1 MLNCHPE
8 RYASLHALA
17 TKNVSGSSFAL
28 VLTSALYLLN
38 SSFSELSL
46 NYLFKGIVVVLLF
59 ENKKAKYHFKK
70 VKMEYR
76 LKGITTENIK
86 EKVNGKKLLENDR
99 DFYKT
104 FLTYPLIEKRGKV
117 N

>member
-1 MLNCHPE
+1 M
-8 RYASLHALA
+8 HALA
-17 TKNVSGSSFAL
+17 TKNVSGSSSAL

-38 SSFSELSL
+38 SSFYELSL

-70 VKMEYR
+70 VKMEYH

-104 FLTYPLIEKRGKV
+104 FLSYPLIEKRER
-117 N
+117 

>member
-1 MLNCHPE
+1 MAITAP
-8 RYASLHALA
+8 SALA
-17 TKNVSGSSFAL
+17 IKSYIEPDRQGKKNCIISIKMPK
-28 VLTSALYLLN
+28 LT
-38 SSFSELSL
+38 
-46 NYLFKGIVVVLLF
+46 